1 MDDFEQWVTVL
12 LLDAMQRAG
21 YFKAVGDSMTAAA
34 LKEKVSK
41 GYVRFI
47 DEALAA
53 LCRAGKPY
61 NTLLCLTSR
70 TQAWQEMSLVLKHE
84 DCSRRSLKAL
94 A

>member
-21 YFKAVGDSMTAAA
+21 YFKAVGESMTAAA
-34 LKEKVSK
+34 LKEKVGK

-47 DEALAA
+47 DKTLAT

-61 NTLLCLTSR
+61 NTLLCLTSP
-70 TQAWQEMSLVLKHE
+70 T
-84 DCSRRSLKAL
+84 
-94 A
+94 

>member
-1 MDDFEQWVTVL
+1 VDDFELWVTVL

-21 YFKAVGDSMTAAA
+21 YFKAVGGSMTAAA

-61 NTLLCLTSR
+61 NTLLRLTSPR
-70 TQAWQEMSLVLKHE
+70 QACQVIPLVL
-84 DCSRRSLKAL
+84 
-94 A
+94 